1 MTYRRR
7 NSRASGTETILS
19 RTTDNLY
26 WLSRYTKLADFVA
39 RILGDI
45 ASGGRDL
52 QSLVQKGA
60 RGRATRL

>member
-7 NSRASGTETILS
+7 NSRASGTVTMLS

-26 WLSRYTKLADFVA
+26 WLSRYTKPADFVA
-39 RILGDI
+39 RMLGDI
-45 ASGGRDL
+45 ASGGRDP